1 MITKQFVKKIHFTSF
16 DFKKV
21 SIHGL
26 AFSQYMDDPSVTE
39 EHKKLTKATSKIIL
53 RRVGSVLPSDIL
65 KNPAH
70 LLFFMREDYIE
81 Q

>member
-1 MITKQFVKKIHFTSF
+1 
-16 DFKKV
+16 
-21 SIHGL
+21 
-26 AFSQYMDDPSVTE
+26 MDDPSVTE
-39 EHKKLTKATSKIIL
+39 EHKKLTRATSKVIL